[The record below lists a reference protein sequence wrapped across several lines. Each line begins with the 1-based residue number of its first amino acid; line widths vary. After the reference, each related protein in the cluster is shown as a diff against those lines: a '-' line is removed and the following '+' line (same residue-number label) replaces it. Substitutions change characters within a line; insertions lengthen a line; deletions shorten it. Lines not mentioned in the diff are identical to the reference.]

1 MPHHD
6 ARPPVVLL
14 PGFWHGTWCWSPV
27 AAELTARGR
36 RAVAVDLPGHGL
48 EARPPASARARPF
61 DPEDFATE
69 PSLTAGIT
77 LESAT
82 EHLLERVERIGGG
95 GPCVV
100 VAHSGAGPVAVQ
112 AVEKA
117 PHLFARA
124 VYVCAFMPTAGLPAM
139 AYISAPENA
148 GEKATPALRADLSTV
163 GTMRLDPGSP
173 DPDYRVHLRDLF
185 YNDVDAAVADAAIA
199 LLSPDGPI
207 GIMAGTTEVT
217 DKGWGSVPR
226 TFVVGTRD
234 NAVRPDLQRRFIAEA
249 DARFPRTATDIVEL
263 DSSHAPFLSMPERL
277 AEVIDTADERDGRDG
292 RA

>member
-6 ARPPVVLL
+6 SRPPVVLL
-14 PGFWHGTWCWSPV
+14 PGFWHGTWCWAPV

-36 RAVAVDLPGHGL
+36 RAVAVDPPGHGL
-48 EARPPASARARPF
+48 DTRPPVSARARPF
-61 DPEDFATE
+61 DPDAFATE

-77 LESAT
+77 LESAAADVVA
-82 EHLLERVERIGGG
+82 RVAHVGGG
-95 GPCVV
+95 GPCVL
-100 VAHSGAGPVAVQ
+100 VAHSAAGPVAVQ
-112 AVEKA
+112 AVEQA
-117 PHLFARA
+117 PHLFARV

-139 AYISAPENA
+139 AYIGAPENA
-148 GEKATPALRADLSTV
+148 GEKATPALRADPSTV

-207 GIMAGTTEVT
+207 GVMAGTPEATEQ
-217 DKGWGSVPR
+217 GWGSVPR
-226 TFVVGTRD
+226 TYVVGTRD
-234 NAVRPDLQRRFIAEA
+234 NALRPGLQRRFIAEA

-263 DSSHAPFLSMPERL
+263 DCSHSPFLSMPERL
-277 AEVIDTADERDGRDG
+277 AEIVDTAEERDARG
-292 RA
+292 